1 MSTKTKIAAVAG
13 LLIALTAPEMAFAQ
27 QEMFFPDA
35 TSVQSGVPTDAQGS
49 VAAPARHHTLRKTER
64 SAR

>member
-1 MSTKTKIAAVAG
+1 
-13 LLIALTAPEMAFAQ
+13 MAFAQ